1 MKIWKGCWTGL
12 SENIERLHGGVS
24 GLLLK
29 STFGPEGHIQPIK
42 IHEMIQMLII
52 MELSRVL
59 IQDLP

>member
-1 MKIWKGCWTGL
+1 MKIWKGFRAGM
-12 SENIERLHGGVS
+12 SENMERLQGGDS